1 MKYSIVVLTTVVLM
15 AALVLSGCDSSF
27 NEFEKAGVSVVESSG
42 NDENSDR
49 EVNTEVH
56 AFRVE
61 TAGKIMANNR
71 SFDEI
76 REMIKVEID
85 MEIKFRDEK
94 VLSEF
99 RKTNRDLKRELD
111 GYSVSDRENWDLF
124 KNSFSSKMDD
134 LENSLN
140 DFLSDRNT
148 SAFSEINVNY
158 KH

>member
-27 NEFEKAGVSVVESSG
+27 NEFEKPGVSIVESSG
-42 NDENSDR
+42 NEENSHR
-49 EVNTEVH
+49 EVSSEVH

-61 TAGKIMANNR
+61 AGGKIMANNR
-71 SFDEI
+71 SFGEI

-111 GYSVSDRENWDLF
+111 GYNVSDRESWDLF
-124 KNSFSSKMDD
+124 KNSFSSKMDN

-140 DFLSDRNT
+140 DFISGRNT